1 MQKLNNVE
9 MKDPT
14 SHAENEFMQDN
25 ISEYA
30 IIFVGFL
37 IWWYVAPTIIPF
49 VTSSCSGMGKTSE
62 KLTMS

>member
-37 IWWYVAPTIIPF
+37 IWWYVAPTIINMLLG
-49 VTSSCSGMGKTSE
+49 S
-62 KLTMS
+62 